1 MTFNYLTPYTNIPYT
16 NSVHKLLKVRC
27 ELTDSCFDG
36 GANAYNTVTEYR
48 AKRITAVRYSL
59 DKCVYKLVQVFRLW
73 IKIITAL

>member
-16 NSVHKLLKVRC
+16 NSVHKLLKVMC
-27 ELTDSCFDG
+27 ELTDSSFDG
-36 GANAYNTVTEYR
+36 GANAYNAVTEYR
-48 AKRITAVRYSL
+48 AKRITAVRYLL